1 MRRIIILFLLVFLT
15 CSLLAQ
21 VKIFNSKSKKEL
33 NLESFVDQLST
44 SQVIFFGEKHGV
56 RLIHELEHAILPGL
70 WEHDNSLILSFEMWE
85 RDHQEV
91 VDAFLDGDISLDELT
106 TQSRVWV
113 NFEDYLPMLYFAKE
127 KGLKVVAA
135 NVPRNYAAQVAREGL
150 GFLDEMEPE
159 QRKLIAETPYFEDDT
174 YRELFSE
181 VMNIGKGHTPDSD
194 MMEKYYQAQI
204 VKDATM
210 AESIARAHEENPQSL
225 IIHYNG
231 DFHSR
236 GYLGTVTAFKNHHPE
251 LNIAVITT
259 IVIEEDEE
267 DLISRID
274 KNLGSHFLMV
284 NRKDVRRD

>member
-1 MRRIIILFLLVFLT
+1 MRRNNHLILLVFLT

-91 VDAFLDGDISLDELT
+91 VNAFLNNDISLDELT

-127 KGLKVVAA
+127 KA
-135 NVPRNYAAQVAREGL
+135 
-150 GFLDEMEPE
+150 
-159 QRKLIAETPYFEDDT
+159 
-174 YRELFSE
+174 
-181 VMNIGKGHTPDSD
+181 
-194 MMEKYYQAQI
+194 
-204 VKDATM
+204 
-210 AESIARAHEENPQSL
+210 
-225 IIHYNG
+225 
-231 DFHSR
+231 
-236 GYLGTVTAFKNHHPE
+236 
-251 LNIAVITT
+251 
-259 IVIEEDEE
+259 
-267 DLISRID
+267 
-274 KNLGSHFLMV
+274 
-284 NRKDVRRD
+284 